1 MAKRGTR
8 DLEKESLWR
17 RRLETHAGSGQSVR
31 GWCRDYGVT
40 ETAFYWWRRELARRD
55 AEGRSSTGSDS
66 KQPSSAG
73 RGTVRKSSFRRVA
86 KQSDVDSADMTK
98 ARSSFVPIRVVE
110 DSAGGPDHPAT
121 ADHDGGG
128 RIEIV
133 LTDGRCVRIT
143 GPVDGQSLAAV
154 LDVLERRAC

>member
-17 RRLETHAGSGQSVR
+17 RRLEAHAGSGQSVR
-31 GWCRDYGVT
+31 GWCRAHGVT

-55 AEGRSSTGSDS
+55 SPQR
-66 KQPSSAG
+66 PPAG
-73 RGTVRKSSFRRVA
+73 RDTGRKSSPGRV
-86 KQSDVDSADMTK
+86 TK
-98 ARSSFVPIRVVE
+98 KRSSFVPIRVVE

-121 ADHDGGG
+121 ANPDGDG

-143 GPVDGQSLAAV
+143 GSVNGQTLATV